1 MTLRTPAQVIDFD
14 GELAAP
20 YTPTTS
26 DTFSTNDLPGIL
38 EINNASGGSIN
49 YTLVDGGRTG
59 AGTAAAALTPI
70 AIAAGAKR
78 RFKLTKDYAA
88 SDGTVT
94 VLLSAVSSVTAEFYR
109 I

>member
-1 MTLRTPAQVIDFD
+1 MTLRAAQVIDFD

-26 DTFSTNDLPGIL
+26 DTFSINDLPAIL
-38 EINNASGGSIN
+38 EVNNGSGGSIN
-49 YTLVDGGRTG
+49 ATLVDGGRTA
-59 AGTAAAALTPI
+59 AGTAAAALSPV
-70 AIAAGAKR
+70 AIAAAAKR
-78 RFKLTKDYAA
+78 RFKITKDYAD
-88 SDGTVT
+88 STGVVT

>member
-20 YTPTTS
+20 YSPTVS
-26 DTFSTNDLPGIL
+26 DTFSINDLPGIL

-59 AGTAAAALTPI
+59 AGTAAAALTPV

-78 RFKLTKDYAA
+78 RFKLTKDYAD
-88 SDGTVT
+88 STGVVTVT
-94 VLLSAVSSVTAEFYR
+94 LSAVTTVTAEFYKL
-109 I
+109 